1 MNFIKENIKT
11 IRDYFGLSYS
21 KFAETISASLQIGK
35 YSKDKVYNFEK
46 GITDAEKDQVFLRL
60 LSEMSGIKE
69 ADLIKKKIKSDDLK
83 TPVIHVEDIMSLMG
97 EQQIKILA
105 YLRTILGLYAEL
117 QAPVLGVSPDSLK
130 DHLIQTVEEQV
141 LELKKGLK
149 QKE

>member
-1 MNFIKENIKT
+1 MTFIKENIKT
-11 IRDYFGLSYS
+11 IREYFGLSYS
-21 KFAETISASLQIGK
+21 KFAEVISASLQIGK
-35 YSKDKVYNFEK
+35 YSKDKIYNFEK
-46 GITDAEKDQVFLRL
+46 GITPAENDQVFIRL

-69 ADLIKKKIKSDDLK
+69 IDLLKKKIKSEDLK
-83 TPVIHVEDIMSLMG
+83 TSYIQVEDAMSLVG
-97 EQQIKILA
+97 EQQIEILA